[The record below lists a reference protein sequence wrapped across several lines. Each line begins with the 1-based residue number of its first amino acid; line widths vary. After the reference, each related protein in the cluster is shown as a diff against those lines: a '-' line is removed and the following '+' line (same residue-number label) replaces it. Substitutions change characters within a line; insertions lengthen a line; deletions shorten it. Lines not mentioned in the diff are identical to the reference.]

1 MRLIASRPKAKAR
14 TVVPLVA
21 AVAGVVLI
29 AGFVIPQGNGAASKL
44 QVTKEDVEEMMDAL
58 SNWGRWGSADELGT
72 LNLITP
78 QKRKQA
84 AALVR
89 EGISVSLA
97 RDIADVES
105 TSFSHKMIATGQKDR
120 VTSAALDEYR
130 LSYHGYTMTH
140 LDALCH
146 VFYKGKMY
154 NDFSQSEVTE
164 KGAAKLSIVNLK
176 NGVFT
181 KAVLM
186 DMPRFWGVEFLDG
199 AKAIYPSDLDAWEKK
214 AGVKVESGD
223 VVLIRVGRWA
233 REEREGTFDF
243 GESSPGLHASCL
255 PWLKERDVAM
265 IGSDLVTDVLPSGI
279 EGFSMPVHW
288 VVLVAMGTPM
298 LDNLDLEALSEAANT
313 HKRWSFALTI
323 APLTVDGGTGSPVNP
338 IATF

>member
-1 MRLIASRPKAKAR
+1 MRLIASGAKEKGR
-14 TVVPLVA
+14 TVAPLVVG
-21 AVAGVVLI
+21 VASVVLTAGLAI
-29 AGFVIPQGNGAASKL
+29 AQDTGTASKPKL
-44 QVTKEDVEEMMDAL
+44 GKEDVEKMMDTL
-58 SNWGRWGSADELGT
+58 SNWGRWGSDDELGT

-84 AALVR
+84 AGLVR

-97 RDIADVES
+97 RDIADVKA

-120 VTSAALDEYR
+120 VMSAAIDEYCLR
-130 LSYHGYTMTH
+130 FHGYSMTH

-154 NDFSQSEVTE
+154 NDFSQGEVTE
-164 KGAAKLSIVNLK
+164 KGAAKLSVMNFK

-186 DMPRFWGVEFLDG
+186 DMPRFWGVEYLDG
-199 AKAIYPSDLDAWEKK
+199 ARPIYPADLEAWEKK

-223 VVLIRVGRWA
+223 VVLIRIGRWA
-233 REEREGTFDF
+233 RQEREAGWKF
-243 GESSPGLHASCL
+243 GEGSPGLHASCL

-265 IGSDLVTDVLPSGI
+265 IGSDLVTDVLPSGV

-288 VVLVAMGTPM
+288 VVLVAMGMPM
-298 LDNLDLEALSEAANT
+298 LDNLDLEALSEAANV

-323 APLTVDGGTGSPVNP
+323 APLAVEGGTGSPVNP